1 MSERTSGSSAPRRR
15 DEQAERRTVEVWLN
29 GERRALPDG
38 SSVLDALAALGL
50 PGAGVAVAVDG
61 EVVRRVDWATA
72 VLVEGARVE
81 VLTAV
86 QGG

>member
-1 MSERTSGSSAPRRR
+1 M
-15 DEQAERRTVEVWLN
+15 EVVIN
-29 GERRALPDG
+29 GERRELPPG
-38 SSVLDALAALGL
+38 ATVPDALGALGL

-61 EVVRRVDWATA
+61 EVVPRARWAATTLA
-72 VLVEGARVE
+72 EGARVE

>member
-1 MSERTSGSSAPRRR
+1 VDVWINGKRREL
-15 DEQAERRTVEVWLN
+15 DDGATV
-29 GERRALPDG
+29 P
-38 SSVLDALAALGL
+38 DALGALGL

-61 EVVRRVDWATA
+61 EVVPKARWAGT
-72 VLVEGARVE
+72 VLADGVRVE